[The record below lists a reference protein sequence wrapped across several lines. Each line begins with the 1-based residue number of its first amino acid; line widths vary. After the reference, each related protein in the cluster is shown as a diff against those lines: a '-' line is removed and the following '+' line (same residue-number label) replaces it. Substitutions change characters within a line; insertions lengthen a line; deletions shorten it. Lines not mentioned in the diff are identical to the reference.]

1 MRFWIRGSDMSS
13 LEPPLEQEQHTA
25 EIATGFGPATVGR
38 SQREIAWRRFKQHKM
53 ALVGLFVLILLY
65 LSAIFAPVI
74 APYDPGLD
82 LDLNNVRATPSWDH
96 LMGTDEIGRDE
107 FSRVLFGGR
116 VSLSVGFAAALSS
129 GLIGTA
135 MGAMAGYR
143 GGWMDN
149 VLMRV
154 TDIFLALPFL
164 AVALVVAS
172 ALPGRIID
180 IVAIISAFFWMP
192 VARIVRGLFLSIK
205 EKEYVEAARASG
217 AGAFRI
223 ITRHMLPNALG
234 PIIVNITLGIALAI
248 IVESTLSFL
257 GFGIRPPTAT
267 WGNMLNSS
275 RESMLAHPWLVWFPG
290 LMIFITVLAVNF
302 VGDGLRDALDPTG
315 QRVSA

>member
-1 MRFWIRGSDMSS
+1 MSS
-13 LEPPLEQEQHTA
+13 LEPLLEQEQRTSQVA
-25 EIATGFGPATVGR
+25 AGFGPETAGR

-53 ALVGLFVLILLY
+53 ALVGLFVLAVLY
-65 LSAIFAPVI
+65 LSAIFAPAI
-74 APYDPGLD
+74 APYDPSLD
-82 LDLNNVRATPSWDH
+82 LDLDHVRATPSWDH

-116 VSLSVGFAAALSS
+116 VSLSVGFAAALSA

-135 MGAMAGYR
+135 IGAIAGYR

-217 AGAFRI
+217 ARAFRI
-223 ITRHMLPNALG
+223 ILRHMLPNALG

-267 WGNMLNSS
+267 WGNMLNGS

-315 QRVSA
+315 QRVRA

>member
-1 MRFWIRGSDMSS
+1 MSS
-13 LEPPLEQEQHTA
+13 LEPLLEQEQHA
-25 EIATGFGPATVGR
+25 EQIATAFGPETIGR

-53 ALVGLFVLILLY
+53 ALVGLFVLVLLY
-65 LSAIFAPVI
+65 LSAIFAPAI
-74 APYDPGLD
+74 APYDPTFDLD
-82 LDLNNVRATPSWDH
+82 LDHVRATPSWDH

-116 VSLSVGFAAALSS
+116 VSLSVGFAAAMSA

-135 MGAMAGYR
+135 VGAMAGYR

-205 EKEYVEAARASG
+205 EKEYVEAARALG
-217 AGAFRI
+217 AGPFRI
-223 ITRHMLPNALG
+223 ITRHMLPNVLG
-234 PIIVNITLGIALAI
+234 AIIVNITLGIALAI
-248 IVESTLSFL
+248 IIESTLSFL

-290 LMIFITVLAVNF
+290 LMIFITVLSVNF

-315 QRVSA
+315 QRVRA

>member
-1 MRFWIRGSDMSS
+1 MRLWTRESDMSS
-13 LEPPLEQEQHTA
+13 FEPLLEQEHHAA
-25 EIATGFGPATVGR
+25 EIATGFGPETAGR
-38 SQREIAWRRFKQHKM
+38 SQREIAWKRFKQHKM
-53 ALVGLFVLILLY
+53 ALVGLFVLALLY
-65 LSAIFAPVI
+65 LSAIFAPAI
-74 APYDPGLD
+74 APYDPNLD
-82 LDLNNVRATPSWDH
+82 LDLDHVRATPSWDH

-107 FSRVLFGGR
+107 FSRVLYGGR

-135 MGAMAGYR
+135 IGAIAGYR

-154 TDIFLALPFL
+154 TDLFLALPFL

-180 IVAIISAFFWMP
+180 IVVIISAFFWMP
-192 VARIVRGLFLSIK
+192 VARIVRGLFMSIK

-223 ITRHMLPNALG
+223 ISRHMLPNALG

-248 IVESTLSFL
+248 IIESTLSFL

-290 LMIFITVLAVNF
+290 LMIFVTVLAVNF

-315 QRVSA
+315 QRVRA

>member
-1 MRFWIRGSDMSS
+1 MSS
-13 LEPPLEQEQHTA
+13 LEPLLEQEKHTA
-25 EIATGFGPATVGR
+25 QIAGAFGPETAGR

-53 ALVGLFVLILLY
+53 ALVGLFVLVVLY
-65 LSAIFAPVI
+65 LSAIFAPAI
-74 APYDPGLD
+74 APYDPNHDLD
-82 LDLNNVRATPSWDH
+82 LDHVRATPSWDH

-116 VSLSVGFAAALSS
+116 VSLSVGFAAAMSA
-129 GLIGTA
+129 GIIGTA
-135 MGAMAGYR
+135 IGAVAGYR

-217 AGAFRI
+217 AGSFRI
-223 ITRHMLPNALG
+223 ISRHMLPNALG
-234 PIIVNITLGIALAI
+234 AIIVNLTLGIALAI
-248 IVESTLSFL
+248 IIESTLSFL

-315 QRVSA
+315 QRVRA